1 MNNRRAYL
9 SVLIGAFTLCWLL
22 LAVRPHARDTWL
34 LENLLLVVG
43 VLALLASHRA
53 LPLSRISYTM
63 IFVFLLL
70 HTIGAHYT
78 YSLVPWT
85 DWMEAIGLGVLAPT
99 DASRNHFD
107 RIVHFIYG
115 LLLAY
120 PIREVFLRVADLRGF
135 WGYFFPLSVT
145 LSTSVLYE
153 IAEWGA
159 AEVFG
164 GDLGIAFV
172 GVQGD
177 VWDAQKDMAL
187 AGVGALIAMTITGGL
202 NYVLQRDFAR
212 EWVDSLRVKSAAPL
226 GEDELA
232 RLWRQR
238 RAGRRRR

>member
-1 MNNRRAYL
+1 MISRRTYL
-9 SVLIGAFTLCWLL
+9 RGLVGVFTLFWLL
-22 LAVRPHARDTWL
+22 LAVRPYARDTWL

-53 LPLSRISYTM
+53 LPLSRISYTL

-70 HTIGAHYT
+70 HSIGAHYT
-78 YSLVPWT
+78 YSLVPWAQ
-85 DWMEAIGLGVLAPT
+85 WMEPIGLGAQAAE
-99 DASRNHFD
+99 ASRNHFD
-107 RIVHFIYG
+107 RIVHFAYG

-120 PIREVFLRVADLRGF
+120 PIREIFLRVADLRGF

-153 IAEWGA
+153 LAEWGA

-164 GDLGIAFV
+164 GDLGIEFL

-177 VWDAQKDMAL
+177 EWDAQKDMAL
-187 AGVGALIAMTITGGL
+187 AGVGALIAMAITGGL
-202 NYVLQRDFAR
+202 NYALQRDFAR

-238 RAGRRRR
+238 RKGRRR

>member
-1 MNNRRAYL
+1 MINRRAYL
-9 SVLIGAFTLCWLL
+9 SGLIGAFTLCWLL

-70 HTIGAHYT
+70 HTVGAHYT

-85 DWMEAIGLGVLAPT
+85 DWMEAIGLGALAPA

>member
-1 MNNRRAYL
+1 MIGRRAYL
-9 SVLIGAFTLCWLL
+9 GGLAGVFIVCWLL
-22 LAVRPHARDTWL
+22 LAVRPYARDTWL

-53 LPLSRISYTM
+53 LPLSRISYTL

-70 HTIGAHYT
+70 HSIGAHYT
-78 YSLVPWT
+78 YSLVPWA
-85 DWMEAIGLGVLAPT
+85 DWMETVGLGALVPA

-107 RIVHFIYG
+107 RIVHFTYG
-115 LLLAY
+115 
-120 PIREVFLRVADLRGF
+120 LRGF

-153 IAEWGA
+153 LAEWGA

-187 AGVGALIAMTITGGL
+187 AGVGALIAMAVTASL
-202 NYVLQRDFAR
+202 NYGLQRDFAR
-212 EWVDSLRVKSAAPL
+212 EWVDSLRVKSVAPL

>member
-1 MNNRRAYL
+1 MINRRAYL
-9 SVLIGAFTLCWLL
+9 SGLIGAFTVFWLL
-22 LAVRPHARDTWL
+22 LAVSPYARDTWL

-53 LPLSRISYTM
+53 LPLSRISYTL

-70 HTIGAHYT
+70 HSIGAHYT

-85 DWMEAIGLGVLAPT
+85 DWMEAIGLGVLAPA

-107 RIVHFIYG
+107 RIVHFTYG

-120 PIREVFLRVADLRGF
+120 PIREIFLRVADLRGF

-153 IAEWGA
+153 LAEWGA

-187 AGVGALIAMTITGGL
+187 AGVGALIAMAITGGL

-238 RAGRRRR
+238 RVGRRRR

>member
-1 MNNRRAYL
+1 MINRRAYL
-9 SVLIGAFTLCWLL
+9 SGLIGAFTLCWLL

-70 HTIGAHYT
+70 HSIGAHYT

-85 DWMEAIGLGVLAPT
+85 DWMEAIGLEALAPV

-187 AGVGALIAMTITGGL
+187 AGVGALIAMAVTASL
-202 NYVLQRDFAR
+202 NYGLQRDFAR

-238 RAGRRRR
+238 REGRRRR